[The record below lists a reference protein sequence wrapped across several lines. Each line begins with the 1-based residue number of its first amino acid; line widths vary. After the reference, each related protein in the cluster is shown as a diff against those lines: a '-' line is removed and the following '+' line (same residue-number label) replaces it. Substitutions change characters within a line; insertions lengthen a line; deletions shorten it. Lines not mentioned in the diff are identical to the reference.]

1 MLLIVQS
8 KGKHR
13 PNLRYRECEC
23 LARAFTRLGVKSQ
36 VTGLGYESFDCWNDL
51 IAQASSVLVLENYGM
66 LEWLPKTLTHINV
79 PKVFWCID
87 SHVALKR
94 HLREC
99 DTYQFDMVLCS
110 VGAHVDKFGDRA
122 LWMPNAYPS
131 DLIGPN
137 ADIRKRH
144 DVGFCGNWVRGRR
157 EFYDNVMMREVPIH
171 TDIMVLGDSMVRAIQ
186 GYRIHLNRNHSID
199 LNYRTYETLGAG
211 TFLLTNKT
219 DHLLDLFKPG
229 AHLDTYE
236 SADDCVEKIRH
247 YINHPDEREAIAKR
261 GHEVVKQSHTY
272 DARARWLL
280 RRGVLR

>member
-23 LARAFTRLGVKSQ
+23 LARAFARLGVKAQ
-36 VTGLGYESFDCWNDL
+36 VTGLGYESLDCWDEL

-66 LEWLPKTLTHINV
+66 LQWLPKSFRHVNV

-87 SHVALKR
+87 SHVAMKR

-99 DTYQFDMVLCS
+99 DTYQFDTVLCS
-110 VGAHVDKFGDRA
+110 VAAHVDKFGNHA
-122 LWMPNAYPS
+122 LWLPNAYPA

-137 ADIRKRH
+137 ADIQKEY

-157 EFYDNVMMREVPIH
+157 EFYEQVQQRVPVQ

-186 GYRIHLNRNHSID
+186 RYRVHLNRNHSVD

-211 TFLLTNKT
+211 TFLLTNRT
-219 DHLLDLFKPG
+219 DKLLDLFKPG

-236 SADDCVEKIRH
+236 SVEDCVEKIKF
-247 YINHPDEREAIAKR
+247 YLAHPEEREAIAQNGYELVR
-261 GHEVVKQSHTY
+261 ARHTY
-272 DARARWLL
+272 DARAKWLL
-280 RRGVLR
+280 KRGVVR